1 MHINYTKY
9 VVNASKRTY
18 TTLHEHLLPRTVP
31 SSALRSTVKFWGF
44 SLACKAAFCSED
56 CDFMNYKHV
65 IKIKFK
71 AFVFFSVFSI

>member
-1 MHINYTKY
+1 MHINYTNY

-18 TTLHEHLLPRTVP
+18 TTLHEHLPPRTVP

-56 CDFMNYKHV
+56 CDFMSYKHV

-71 AFVFFSVFSI
+71 AFVLFSVFSI